1 MATRERTIEIGKEL
15 AELHGLT
22 GWTITVQGHSTD
34 PCLGKCDYSKKKV
47 SIETYAADL
56 MSEDEIKGTWLHEIA
71 HALVGPDHD
80 HDAVWQAR
88 CSTIGGI
95 ASPSYSP
102 EQLKTVFM
110 DCRKMM
116 TEIIGLDR
124 DAMAKVANVYSPIA
138 TARNA
143 INADHALRLVLAGYK
158 VLTEAEKSNAAVADS
173 LGLPTGSIAA
183 VKAWNTMWKGT
194 LSEGASHGK

>member
-1 MATRERTIEIGKEL
+1 MQLL
-15 AELHGLT
+15 AEK
-22 GWTITVQGHSTD
+22 TD
-34 PCLGKCDYSKKKV
+34 DG
-47 SIETYAADL
+47 DL
-56 MSEDEIKGTWLHEIA
+56 CRRPDVEDEIKGTWLHEIA

-88 CSTIGGI
+88 CCTIGGI

-102 EQLKTVFM
+102 EQLKTVFI

-116 TEIIGLDR
+116 NEIIGLDA

-143 INADHALRLVLAGYK
+143 ITADHALRLVLAAYK
-158 VLTEAEKSNAAVADS
+158 VLTQAEESNAAVAES
-173 LGLPTGSIAA
+173 LGLPPASIAA
-183 VKAWNTMWKGT
+183 VKAWNTMWKGA
-194 LSEGASHGK
+194 LSKSKGAKNGK